1 MPSLKTP
8 SLNKKTSSI
17 VGGVIRAFLIVF
29 ALAGVPHLL
38 RLVSKPPSL
47 NDLYPVW
54 VGSRELLVH
63 GRNPYSPEISREI
76 QIAFYGADLGPGAR
90 PDQQCCFAYPVYV
103 SFLFAPTVKSD
114 FSKLQVPALLFLTV
128 VTAVSIICWHVV
140 TRRAAGELVLIVPL
154 VLISPPVMQGLELR
168 QSGMLVAALL
178 AGAAILAQRRHFM
191 VSGMALALATIKPQM
206 CMLPIAWMLLW
217 ALNDWRTRKN
227 LAIGFGSTMALL
239 VGGGEVLLP
248 GWISDF
254 LAQLRVYRGFA
265 GASMLEL
272 LYGRSIGLTLT
283 AIFIF
288 VLLLVMW
295 KKRAVSDFIPMLA
308 IVLAMEVVI
317 VPGLKSLLNLVL
329 LIPGIFILLSKYPV
343 LSVGAVGEPRK
354 SS

>member
-1 MPSLKTP
+1 M
-8 SLNKKTSSI
+8 
-17 VGGVIRAFLIVF
+17 IRAFLIVF
-29 ALAGVPHLL
+29 ALAGVHHLL

-63 GRNPYSPEISREI
+63 GRNPYSREVSREI
-76 QIAFYGADLGPGAR
+76 QIAFYGEDLGPGTR

-103 SFLFAPTVKSD
+103 SFLFAPTVKTD
-114 FSKLQVPALLFLTV
+114 FSTLQLPALLFLTV
-128 VTAVSIICWHVV
+128 VTVVSIICWHAAIG
-140 TRRAAGELVLIVPL
+140 RAEGELVFIIPL

-168 QSGMLVAALL
+168 QSGMFVAALL
-178 AGAAILAQRRHFM
+178 AGAAILAQRRHFIL
-191 VSGMALALATIKPQM
+191 SGTALALATIKPQM

-227 LAIGFGSTMALL
+227 LAIGFGATMALL

-283 AIFIF
+283 AVFIF

-295 KKRAVSDFIPMLA
+295 RKRAVSDFVPMLA
-308 IVLAMEVVI
+308 IVLATEVVI

-329 LIPGIFILLSKYPV
+329 LIPGIFILLIKYPLTKYPV
-343 LSVGAVGEPRK
+343 LGRGAVGERE
-354 SS
+354 SA

>member
-1 MPSLKTP
+1 MPSLKT
-8 SLNKKTSSI
+8 LKTKTSSI

-38 RLVSKPPSL
+38 RIVSKPPSL

-54 VGSRELLVH
+54 RGSRELLVH
-63 GRNPYSPEISREI
+63 GRNPYSPEVSREI
-76 QIAFYGADLGPGAR
+76 QIAFYGADLGPGSR

-114 FSKLQVPALLFLTV
+114 FSRLQLPALLFLTV
-128 VTAVSIICWHVV
+128 LTAVSIICWHAV
-140 TRRAAGELVLIVPL
+140 TRRAAGELVFIVPL

-178 AGAAILAQRRHFM
+178 SGAAILAERRHFTL
-191 VSGMALALATIKPQM
+191 SGMTLALATIKPQM
-206 CMLPIAWMLLW
+206 CILPIAWMLLW
-217 ALNDWRTRKN
+217 AVNDWRTRRN
-227 LAIGFGSTMALL
+227 LAIGFGVTMALL

-254 LAQLRVYRGFA
+254 IAQLRLYREFA

-272 LYGRSIGLTLT
+272 LYGRAIGLTLT

-288 VLLLVMW
+288 VLLVVMW
-295 KKRAVSDFIPMLA
+295 RKRAVSDFIPMLA
-308 IVLAMEVVI
+308 IVLAMEIVI

-329 LIPGIFILLSKYPV
+329 LIPGIFILLSKYP
-343 LSVGAVGEPRK
+343 LSGRGAVGERK
-354 SS
+354 SA